1 MNRLEK
7 FQNALSAI
15 GADGALISS
24 EVNQLYLS
32 DFHFSDGYVLVT
44 ENEAFLITDSRY
56 IEAARGAVKH
66 MTVVLADGMYDTV
79 KKLVSDNGISTLAIE
94 DDSMSLSEHKRF
106 SELLPCKLVAGA
118 SAALEDLRA
127 VKDADEIDRMNEAQ
141 KITDA
146 AFTHILDYITPDRT
160 EKDVAL
166 ELEFY
171 MRKIGADGIAFDTIA
186 VSGTASSLPHGV
198 PRDVKLEKGFLTM
211 DFGAKYR
218 GYCSDMTRT
227 VSIGRATDEMKL
239 IYNTVLSAQL
249 KALESMTGG
258 MACRDA
264 DSLARDV
271 IREAGFGSNFGH
283 GLGHGVGMLI
293 HEFPRLSPKA
303 SPTTVLTPGY
313 VVTVEPGIYLEGK
326 FGCRIEDMVYIDED
340 GSVKN
345 FTKSPKELIELV

>member
-1 MNRLEK
+1 MTVTQMNNMKNCFIKATNEFNTFEAPVPAYYFRRSFNSDSAK
-7 FQNALSAI
+7 KAKLSLAVC
-15 GADGALISS
+15 GFY
-24 EVNQLYLS
+24 QLY
-32 DFHFSDGYVLVT
+32 F
-44 ENEAFLITDSRY
+44 
-56 IEAARGAVKH
+56 
-66 MTVVLADGMYDTV
+66 
-79 KKLVSDNGISTLAIE
+79 NG
-94 DDSMSLSEHKRF
+94 R
-106 SELLPCKLVAGA
+106 
-118 SAALEDLRA
+118 
-127 VKDADEIDRMNEAQ
+127 
-141 KITDA
+141 
-146 AFTHILDYITPDRT
+146 
-160 EKDVAL
+160 
-166 ELEFY
+166 
-171 MRKIGADGIAFDTIA
+171 
-186 VSGTASSLPHGV
+186 
-198 PRDVKLEKGFLTM
+198 KLEKGFLTM

-227 VSIGRATDEMKL
+227 VSIGPATDEMKL

-249 KALESMTGG
+249 KALESMKGG